1 MHYFALE
8 GTVSSKYDHGF
19 SHWVANV
26 TEGVDIEDEVDD
38 SDILQLEPTE

>member
-8 GTVSSKYDHGF
+8 GTVRSKYDSSF